1 MIIIKFIVL
10 NRDYIKIDIISA
22 SLQNL
27 IKYIF
32 LNKRITMNY
41 FYTQKSNFSYFMS
54 QPHQPFFLMGIFW
67 AVITMLTFSLG
78 YKGVLSLHFEAS
90 IFHIYSMIFIVF
102 SHFFL
107 GFLLTTFP
115 RFCMAQPVPQIVYT
129 KIFILYEV
137 GTIMFISGSLLFLPL
152 TIFGILILLIGN
164 IFSII
169 NLKMI
174 YQVGTSLDKTDSFW
188 LLVANIAGVTS
199 HLLFSIG
206 IIFNILNINFQI
218 QSLAISI
225 GIYLY
230 LIFLT
235 FVVAQ
240 RMIPFFSHVIVSK
253 TKNFIAIVFSLLI
266 FKTFAFSFKFQIL
279 DIVVTLI
286 LAIFLLREFL
296 RWKLP
301 IFTSPA
307 ILWVLHLGLFW
318 LPAGLFIDAIST
330 LAEFWLETSLL
341 FAGMHL
347 ITIGFITTILIG
359 FGTRVTLGHSGQV
372 PHADKISITL
382 FWLTEVVVLVRFF
395 YSLGM
400 GLGLNLFWLFDLAV
414 ILWIILFT
422 AWGIKFG
429 PILYRGK

>member
-1 MIIIKFIVL
+1 MH
-10 NRDYIKIDIISA
+10 S
-22 SLQNL
+22 
-27 IKYIF
+27 F
-32 LNKRITMNY
+32 LSI
-41 FYTQKSNFSYFMS
+41 KSNFNYFIS

-67 AVITMLTFSLG
+67 AVVNMLIFFLG
-78 YKGVLSLHFEAS
+78 YKGIISLQYNITSFHVYS
-90 IFHIYSMIFIVF
+90 IIFIVF

-115 RFCMAQPVPQIVYT
+115 RFCMTQPIPQAVYT

-137 GTIMFISGSLLFLPL
+137 GSLLFVSGSLISLLL
-152 TIFGILILLIGN
+152 TIFGIFIIILGHIL
-164 IFSII
+164 SII
-169 NLKMI
+169 KFRNI
-174 YQVGTSLDKTDSFW
+174 YLVGNSPDKTDSFW
-188 LLVANIAGVTS
+188 LLVANTAGVIS
-199 HLLFSIG
+199 HILFFLGMILYNINSVIQNLTIG
-206 IIFNILNINFQI
+206 I
-218 QSLAISI
+218 
-225 GIYLY
+225 GVYLY

-240 RMIPFFSHVIVSK
+240 RMIPFFSHVTVNK
-253 TKNFIAIVFSLLI
+253 TKNFILIVFLLLI
-266 FKTFAFSFKFQIL
+266 VKTFTFSFELKLL
-279 DIVVTLI
+279 DIIITLI
-286 LAIFLLREFL
+286 LAIFLTREFL

-330 LAEFWLETSLL
+330 LAEFWLETSFM

-400 GLGLNLFWLFDLAV
+400 GLGLNLFWLFDIAAV
-414 ILWIILFT
+414 LWIILFT
-422 AWGIKFG
+422 SWGIKFG
-429 PILYRGK
+429 PTLYKGK